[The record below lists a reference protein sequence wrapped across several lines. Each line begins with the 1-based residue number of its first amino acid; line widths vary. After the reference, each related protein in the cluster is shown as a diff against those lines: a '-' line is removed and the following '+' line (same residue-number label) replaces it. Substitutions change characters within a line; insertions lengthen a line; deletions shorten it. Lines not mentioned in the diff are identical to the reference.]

1 MYWYHVHFRFRAE
14 ISRLQRIV
22 ELKTKE
28 MNRVKRLAKTILD
41 QVRWFAHVQLLNLLI
56 ILYLKRGLSSAA
68 SLNLILIFFFSFVA
82 NGSRTVFLGLT
93 GIRQKWNYQKQV
105 LGWGNMLMEMLWPL
119 WLLRKLH
126 QHFENYLN
134 RTVNSLCFPLLNIW
148 K

>member
-1 MYWYHVHFRFRAE
+1 MFWYHVHFRFRAE

-105 LGWGNMLMEMLWPL
+105 LHEMRQHVDGNVVTLVVTQKVASAF
-119 WLLRKLH
+119 RKL
-126 QHFENYLN
+126 FE
-134 RTVNSLCFPLLNIW
+134 
-148 K
+148 